1 MATKS
6 FTTYKPEEEQFI
18 ELDDFEGNTHT
29 FKLNP
34 SIPGQVILDFMDVTG
49 TEDPKALASAI
60 KTVLKLGIVEEH
72 QEAWNDFVLEARNGV
87 TVEVLSD
94 VVGYVVAVLSGNPQD
109 QE

>member
-6 FTTYKPEEEQFI
+6 FTTYQPEEDQFI
-18 ELDDFEGNTHT
+18 ELPDFEKNIHT

-49 TEDPKALASAI
+49 TEDPKALAAAI
-60 KTVLKLGIVEEH
+60 KTVLALGIVEED
-72 QEAWNDFVLEARNGV
+72 QAAWKEFILEARNGI
-87 TVEVLSD
+87 TVDVLSE